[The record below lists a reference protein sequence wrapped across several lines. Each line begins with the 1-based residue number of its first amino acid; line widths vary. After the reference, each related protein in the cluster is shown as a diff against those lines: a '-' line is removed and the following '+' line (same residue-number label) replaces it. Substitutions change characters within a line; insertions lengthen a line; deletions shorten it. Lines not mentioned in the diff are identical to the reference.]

1 MPHQQLSL
9 LQDQLNNGLPLFVD
23 LLKHT
28 EKNQA
33 INKRPVIFL
42 ITFVFWHRTHLRP
55 QTAFISCQP
64 HKQQTGLWQYPAP
77 FAAIL
82 AVNLP
87 LPQRL
92 VATPN
97 ACFQHF
103 EFFTCHFF
111 SARKKLI
118 LSSQTGFK
126 PSTGRWLG
134 GRLHWVTEGGLNRVR
149 GEAAPEEGGRS
160 MFKFTATVE
169 KQAERAAV
177 HPPDVHSLGSHQKL
191 ANGKWTEQGP
201 PWGGLQQHSTCPIL
215 GGICVMC
222 RFLAPPFSFS

>member
-1 MPHQQLSL
+1 MH
-9 LQDQLNNGLPLFVD
+9 
-23 LLKHT
+23 
-28 EKNQA
+28 
-33 INKRPVIFL
+33 
-42 ITFVFWHRTHLRP
+42 VFSTSNSSH
-55 QTAFISCQP
+55 
-64 HKQQTGLWQYPAP
+64 
-77 FAAIL
+77 
-82 AVNLP
+82 
-87 LPQRL
+87 
-92 VATPN
+92 
-97 ACFQHF
+97 
-103 EFFTCHFF
+103 HFF

-201 PWGGLQQHSTCPIL
+201 PWRGLQQHSTCPIL

-222 RFLAPPFSFS
+222 RFLAPPLSFSWYKIHCNLVLWNTLNSKTEKKTRRISILAPLGNLFVLWCNLVSDICCKCKTEKEGEWKKV

>member
-9 LQDQLNNGLPLFVD
+9 LQDQLNNGLPLCVD

-42 ITFVFWHRTHLRP
+42 ITFFFWHRTHSRP

-111 SARKKLI
+111 PQERNWFCQATQDLNPQ
-118 LSSQTGFK
+118 LEG
-126 PSTGRWLG
+126 GWG

-149 GEAAPEEGGRS
+149 GEAAPEEGG
-160 MFKFTATVE
+160 KKYV
-169 KQAERAAV
+169 
-177 HPPDVHSLGSHQKL
+177 
-191 ANGKWTEQGP
+191 
-201 PWGGLQQHSTCPIL
+201 
-215 GGICVMC
+215 
-222 RFLAPPFSFS
+222 

>member
-1 MPHQQLSL
+1 M
-9 LQDQLNNGLPLFVD
+9 
-23 LLKHT
+23 
-28 EKNQA
+28 
-33 INKRPVIFL
+33 
-42 ITFVFWHRTHLRP
+42 
-55 QTAFISCQP
+55 
-64 HKQQTGLWQYPAP
+64 QQTGLWQYPAP

-191 ANGKWTEQGP
+191 ANGKWTEQGSSNTPRVQFWGVFVLCAGFLP
-201 PWGGLQQHSTCPIL
+201 PL
-215 GGICVMC
+215 
-222 RFLAPPFSFS
+222 SFSWYKIHCSLVLWNTLNSKTEKKQEEFPFWLL